1 MNKRALMEVLSSPI
15 AYYVTFARV
24 SGGVT
29 AGVFLSQLFYWT
41 GRGKN
46 PQGWIW
52 KTADEFEAETGLT
65 RAEQETARRN
75 LKARGFIEE
84 RLAGVPATLHFRVQL
99 EIIMEAVA
107 QFGENDQTSL
117 AESAKLDSAKLPNL
131 IGENCQ
137 TNPETTPEITTET
150 TTALPQPATAIKA
163 TPAAT
168 TTGAEAP
175 AHSAPTPRK
184 SSEPSPELL
193 PASQDERVLF
203 GLLHE
208 AAQAQ
213 GRNGPKRFANPEQA
227 RAFRAA
233 VAVLN
238 GKTVDVLKSFMR
250 QGGGALGNAVAY
262 VAGAARKELEARAE
276 KVRMTTPAAAGEYVS
291 ADDFFS
297 N

>member
-1 MNKRALMEVLSSPI
+1 MSKPSLLRLLASPI
-15 AYYVTFARV
+15 AYYTILAKAG
-24 SGGVT
+24 GGVT
-29 AGVFLSQLFYWT
+29 SGVFLSQLIYWT

-46 PQGWIW
+46 PDGWIW
-52 KTADEFEAETGLT
+52 KTAEEMEEETGLT

-99 EIIMEAVA
+99 DTIMEAVA

-137 TNPETTPEITTET
+137 TNPETTTET
-150 TTALPQPATAIKA
+150 TSKT
-163 TPAAT
+163 T
-168 TTGAEAP
+168 TTGVKRQPRKVQESKGDVGADAP
-175 AHSAPTPRK
+175 GAGAPTSRK
-184 SSEPSPELL
+184 ASSPSPELL
-193 PASQDERVLF
+193 PSSQDERVLF

-227 RAFRAA
+227 RAFREA
-233 VAVLN
+233 VSVLN
-238 GKTVDVLKSFMR
+238 GKTQDVLKSFMR
-250 QGGGALGNAVAY
+250 GGGGPLGGAVAY